1 MVKKCI
7 IVLLILTLWIGVALP
22 ASAAE
27 ADPARMVDDAGLLT
41 ESQARELEQLLDEI
55 SQRQGV
61 DVVIITVP
69 SIGGL
74 EPKAAAKSAYR
85 HYGYRSDGV
94 VLLISMEAQDWAIQS
109 MGGAEYM
116 FTEAGRNYIADQ
128 VVYYLSDS
136 NFAEAFRTFAQ
147 LSDDFVTQARTGE
160 PYDAHTLPEEPF
172 DPLFWAVVS
181 LVIGFV
187 VALIITA
194 IMAAKLKSVRF
205 KHQAEDYIRPGSM
218 RVTESRDIYLY
229 RNVTRRPRPKSNS
242 SGGNGRSSFGGGTS
256 GKF

>member
-7 IVLLILTLWIGVALP
+7 IVLLILTLWIVAAIP
-22 ASAAE
+22 AAAVQ
-27 ADPARMVDDAGLLT
+27 PRLVDEAGLLT

-61 DVVIITVP
+61 DVVVVTTNSV
-69 SIGGL
+69 GNT
-74 EPKAAAKSAYR
+74 AAEIAAGKIYNS
-85 HYGYRSDGV
+85 YGYRNDGII
-94 VLLISMEAQDWAIQS
+94 LLIDMGRQEMGIRPR
-109 MGGAEYM
+109 GGAVTM
-116 FTEAGRNYIADQ
+116 FTVAGQDYIADRVQ
-128 VVYYLSDS
+128 DELHGGNYADACRL
-136 NFAEAFRTFAQ
+136 FAT
-147 LSDDFVTQARTGE
+147 LCDDFVTQARTGE
-160 PYDAHTLPEEPF
+160 PYDADNLPEEPF

-181 LVIGFV
+181 LIVGLV
-187 VALIITA
+187 AALIITA

-242 SGGNGRSSFGGGTS
+242 SGGNGRSASGGTS
-256 GKF
+256 RRF